1 MNIEQIAEK
10 IYEVIY
16 TVLMFVKEKVAVLL
30 DFGNA
35 GALPKESLGAVAAI
49 VVFAAIMLLVG
60 IISSFKNHPKL
71 TTFFI
76 ILLAVFAVGYFAII
90 KF

>member
-16 TVLMFVKEKVAVLL
+16 AVLMFVKGKVAVLL

-35 GALPKESLGAVAAI
+35 GALPKESLGVVAAI
-49 VVFAAIMLLVG
+49 VVFAAIMLLL
-60 IISSFKNHPKL
+60 FYELNQFLQEKL
-71 TTFFI
+71 
-76 ILLAVFAVGYFAII
+76 LM
-90 KF
+90 KQ